1 MDRDYYHVLGLS
13 SSASQADIRHA
24 YRRLAMRWHPD
35 RNLEAANQAEEVFK
49 SVQQAY
55 SVLKNP
61 VTRAAYD
68 AERAQQTQAKD
79 SHAST
84 GRPAPNPTP
93 RTGTRGADYVCEATV
108 PLETAV
114 LGGIAVTRVNMKP
127 PCGRCDGNG
136 QLRTVCD
143 SCKGQGTLARG
154 FIGKQNRCDPCHGIG
169 WQSHRC
175 DACFGAGHTR
185 MGKVLR
191 VKIPSNTL
199 DGTVLRGKGLGAK
212 SIDGGPPGDLLCK
225 ISIRDDRVFSITG
238 LDLARELKIDFVLA
252 ILGGKTTIT
261 CFRKPV
267 VVEIPPMTYSG
278 AVIRIPKQGLH
289 NPSQRRT
296 GNLVL
301 KVAIDL
307 PPKMRIPDERQRTVL
322 RELARG
328 YRVDSGS

>member
-35 RNLEAANQAEEVFK
+35 RNLQAANQAEEVFK

-55 SVLKNP
+55 GILKDP

-68 AERAQQTQAKD
+68 ADRARQTQAKQ
-79 SHAST
+79 SRARA
-84 GRPAPNPTP
+84 GRPAPDPPP
-93 RTGTRGADYVCEATV
+93 RTGTRGADYVCETTV

-114 LGGIAVTRVNMKP
+114 LGGVALTRVNMKP
-127 PCGRCDGNG
+127 PCGRCEGSG
-136 QLRTVCD
+136 QLRAVCD
-143 SCKGQGTLARG
+143 SCQGQGTLSRG
-154 FIGKQNRCDPCHGIG
+154 FIGKQNCCDPCHGIG
-169 WQSHRC
+169 WHSHRC
-175 DACFGAGHTR
+175 DACRGDGHTR
-185 MGKVLR
+185 VTKILR
-191 VKIPSNTL
+191 VKIPPHTL
-199 DGTVLRGKGLGAK
+199 DGITLRGTGLGGK

-225 ISIRDDRVFSITG
+225 VAIRADRVFSISG
-238 LDLARELKIDFVLA
+238 LNLARDLKIDFVLA
-252 ILGGKTTIT
+252 SLGGKTTIT

-289 NPSQRRT
+289 NPSQGRT

-307 PPKMRIPDERQRTVL
+307 PPRMRMPDERQREVL

-328 YRVDSGS
+328 YRGDSGS

>member
-1 MDRDYYHVLGLS
+1 MDRDYYHVLGLN

-24 YRRLAMRWHPD
+24 YRRLAMKWHPD
-35 RNLEAANQAEEVFK
+35 RNLEAASQAEEVFK

-55 SVLKNP
+55 GILKDP

-68 AERAQQTQAKD
+68 AERAQQTQAKN

-84 GRPAPNPTP
+84 GRPAPNPAP

-143 SCKGQGTLARG
+143 SCKGLGTLARG

-175 DACFGAGHTR
+175 DACFGTGHTR
-185 MGKVLR
+185 MAKVLR
-191 VKIPSNTL
+191 VKIPPNTL
-199 DGTVLRGKGLGAK
+199 GGIVLRGTGLGGK
-212 SIDGGPPGDLLCK
+212 SNDGGLPGDLLCK
-225 ISIRDDRVFSITG
+225 VAIRADRIFSVNG
-238 LDLARELKIDFVLA
+238 LDLVRELKIDFVLA
-252 ILGGKTTIT
+252 SLGGKTTIT

-267 VVEIPPMTYSG
+267 VVEIPLMSYSG
-278 AVIRIPKQGLH
+278 AVIRIPKQGLYD
-289 NPSQRRT
+289 PFRRRA
-296 GNLVL
+296 GDLIL
-301 KVAIDL
+301 KVVIDL
-307 PPKMRIPDERQRTVL
+307 PPRMRIPDERQRAVL

-328 YRVDSGS
+328 DRSAPGS